1 MISQNELLTDDDEL
15 KRLPYRSGKEKGIYV
30 KSKLH
35 QMPVFTQPSIFYNCH
50 STGQNLSHCICHSV
64 ESCVWKKAYRQHT
77 RTITYPLKSLLCSIL
92 CIKISVFKYPFSF
105 RRHHYFQTVL
115 NVHSNAYNLRAGTC
129 SSNLTCVPS
138 LCESWITIQRQNP
151 R

>member
-1 MISQNELLTDDDEL
+1 MRKSLNQSCLIILVINNTVAQVKEHINSISTDNYFWLHILLLQDKIVISQNELLTDDDEL

-50 STGQNLSHCICHSV
+50 SRGQNLSHCICHSV

-92 CIKISVFKYPFSF
+92 YIK
-105 RRHHYFQTVL
+105 
-115 NVHSNAYNLRAGTC
+115 NLC
-129 SSNLTCVPS
+129 F
-138 LCESWITIQRQNP
+138 
-151 R
+151 